1 MGVIY
6 AAGATLCMGLF
17 FIKGQGEAPPCFL
30 CSDLKIKDLRYRM
43 AQ

>member
-17 FIKGQGEAPPCFL
+17 FIKGQGEAPPPPCFFV
-30 CSDLKIKDLRYRM
+30 
-43 AQ
+43 Q